1 MLPSASTDKSMA
13 AASES
18 PIVNDAP
25 LTVKPEAEPVIDN
38 ASASAA
44 TLSSKVLSVKVP
56 DPDDPPAAIV
66 TSNVS
71 WPDGIE

>member
-1 MLPSASTDKSMA
+1 MA
-13 AASES
+13 PPPTISSE
-18 PIVNDAP
+18 AE

-44 TLSSKVLSVKVP
+44 ALSVLVVSVNVP
-56 DPDDPPAAIV
+56 DPDDAPAAIV
-66 TSNVS
+66 TSNES

>member
-13 AASES
+13 PPPPISSE
-18 PIVNDAP
+18 AE

-44 TLSSKVLSVKVP
+44 TLSVLVVSVNVP
-56 DPDDPPAAIV
+56 DPDEAPAAIV

>member
-1 MLPSASTDKSMA
+1 MPSASTDKSTA

-18 PIVNDAP
+18 PIVNEAE
-25 LTVKPEAEPVIDN
+25 LTVKPEAEPAIDN
-38 ASASAA
+38 ASDSAA
-44 TLSSKVLSVKVP
+44 VLSSKVLSVNVP
-56 DPDDPPAAIV
+56 DPDEPPAAIV